1 MLLTKTGTVPVLSSE
16 VKANQINDC
25 KISYIDI
32 NRMFML
38 LKSDPLIASID
49 MNNNKIDYET
59 VVGDKVSIEIG
70 ESRNIQTIIINDNNK
85 KYTVSINPGNNLLY
99 LNGKQVLAK
108 YILEEELNSKPASR
122 GYTLMGTIHPN
133 ITAED
138 AIRKLPASVL
148 FTLMFS
154 AMGGIGVALSL
165 AQVIIDAFIAI
176 NSSSKTV
183 YVTRKIYRNSDYTV
197 LKYDD
202 TYYKYSSYSGK
213 IKSKTTYVYQ

>member
-1 MLLTKTGTVPVLSSE
+1 
-16 VKANQINDC
+16 
-25 KISYIDI
+25 
-32 NRMFML
+32 
-38 LKSDPLIASID
+38 
-49 MNNNKIDYET
+49 
-59 VVGDKVSIEIG
+59 
-70 ESRNIQTIIINDNNK
+70 
-85 KYTVSINPGNNLLY
+85 
-99 LNGKQVLAK
+99 
-108 YILEEELNSKPASR
+108 
-122 GYTLMGTIHPN
+122 MGTIHPN